1 MALVFI
7 KSQSASD
14 SAGLS
19 FVSGARSVVFDG
31 TYKEYKFYIVNLHP
45 TTNAYYLS
53 FKTSTDAGS
62 SYGVSST
69 TTYYRMGH
77 TEAGSTFGASYV
89 SSYDH
94 TSPAEEATTDP
105 IYLAEDTGSDDADK
119 SISAVFTIYDPASPT
134 YVKHFQAET
143 ITCNGGDQQTH
154 QHVAGYVNTAAD
166 VDAIKFQFSHGNIAT
181 GTIYMY
187 GVS

>member
-14 SAGLS
+14 TAGLS
-19 FVSGARSVVFDG
+19 FVHGTSSVVFDS

-62 SYGVSST
+62 SYGVATT
-69 TTYYRMGH
+69 TTYFRKQHAESGGDSNPTY
-77 TEAGSTFGASYV
+77 TT
-89 SSYDH
+89 YD
-94 TSPAEEATTDP
+94 AQEEASDP
-105 IYLAEDTGSDDADK
+105 IYLAEDTGHDDADK
-119 SISAVFTIYDPASPT
+119 TVSAVFTIYDPSST
-134 YVKHFQAET
+134 DYVTHFQAET
-143 ITCNGGDQQTH
+143 NTCNGGDQQSH
-154 QHVAGYVNTAAD
+154 QFIGGYVNTAAD

-187 GVS
+187 GVT